1 MYTNTTFDLK
11 NHNKLY
17 SEKSVFL
24 PHREKKIGLPVAFN
38 VSRMI
43 EYATSGAVPFVKQL
57 SSFK

>member
-1 MYTNTTFDLK
+1 
-11 NHNKLY
+11 
-17 SEKSVFL
+17 VFL